1 MKSMYKILAITLLV
15 VGMLSVAWADSAP
28 KAVVQDVT
36 DKVLAVLN
44 DKSMDKSAKREK
56 LRELIAPVFDF
67 EAMSRSIL
75 AQDWKKASP
84 EQQKRFIELFQK
96 VLENTYITALETYAG
111 QTVEYGKEDVEGR
124 KATVETFIIQPNGV
138 KTPVVYKLFEKD
150 GQWHG
155 YDFVAEGISLIRNY
169 RSSLRNIAQTKGI
182 DGVIAE
188 MERKAAEPPKPAT
201 AAAS

>member
-1 MKSMYKILAITLLV
+1 MLLIA
-15 VGMLSVAWADSAP
+15 GMLGVAWAATGP
-28 KAVVQDVT
+28 KAKVQEVT
-36 DKVLAVLN
+36 DKVLAVLK
-44 DKSMDKSAKREK
+44 DESLDKSAKREK

-111 QTVEYGKEDVEGR
+111 QKVEYGKDEVDGR
-124 KATVETFIIQPNGV
+124 KASVETFIIQPNGV
-138 KTPVVYKLFEKD
+138 KTPVIYKLFEKN
-150 GQWHG
+150 GQWYG

>member
-1 MKSMYKILAITLLV
+1 MLLIA
-15 VGMLSVAWADSAP
+15 GMLGVAWAATGP
-28 KAVVQDVT
+28 KAKVQEVT
-36 DKVLAVLN
+36 DKVLAVLK
-44 DKSMDKSAKREK
+44 DESLDKSAKREK

>member
-1 MKSMYKILAITLLV
+1 MLLIA
-15 VGMLSVAWADSAP
+15 GMLGVAWAATGP
-28 KAVVQDVT
+28 KAKVQEVT
-36 DKVLAVLN
+36 DKVLAVLK
-44 DKSMDKSAKREK
+44 DESLDKSAKREK

-124 KATVETFIIQPNGV
+124 QATVETFIIQPNGV
-138 KTPVVYKLFEKD
+138 KTPVVDKLFEKD
-150 GQWHG
+150 GQGHG

>member
-111 QTVEYGKEDVEGR
+111 QKVEYGKDEVDGR
-124 KATVETFIIQPNGV
+124 KASVETFIIQPNGV
-138 KTPVVYKLFEKD
+138 KTPVIYKLFEKN
-150 GQWHG
+150 GQWYG

>member
-1 MKSMYKILAITLLV
+1 MYKILAITLLV

-111 QTVEYGKEDVEGR
+111 QKVEYGKDEVDGR
-124 KATVETFIIQPNGV
+124 KASVETFIIQPNGV
-138 KTPVVYKLFEKD
+138 KTPVIYKLFEKN
-150 GQWHG
+150 GQWYG

>member
-1 MKSMYKILAITLLV
+1 MYKILAITLLV